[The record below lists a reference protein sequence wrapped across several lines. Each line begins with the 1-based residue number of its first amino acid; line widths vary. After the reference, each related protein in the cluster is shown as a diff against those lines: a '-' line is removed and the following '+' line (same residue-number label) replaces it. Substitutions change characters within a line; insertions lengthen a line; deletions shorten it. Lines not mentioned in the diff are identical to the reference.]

1 MQDHRKIPIGL
12 TIEEVQKRVEQGQT
26 NKTTR
31 SNLKSI
37 QRIIFNNVF
46 TFFNLILAMLAI
58 LLLSIGSFENTV
70 FLPIAIANTLIG
82 IIQELI
88 ARSKIK
94 KLTLLSQPTAVVRR
108 NNEEIEINIAEIV
121 LQDIYV
127 LTAGKQ
133 IVADSVIQEGELFVN
148 EANLTGESDEVI
160 KYVGDKILSGSYVV
174 SGMAYAEVV
183 AVGKDN
189 YIEQLSA
196 KVKTLSTTNS
206 EILMSLRKLLKV
218 IGFFIIPLGLLTY
231 FTVFKESGYDYLL
244 DFIENTERSHDA
256 LKRMAGAMIAMVP
269 SGLFL
274 LTTFTFANSVIKLAK
289 HKTLVQQLYA
299 IETLARVDVVCLDKT
314 GTITDGTM
322 KVDHFVYIDKQQE
335 SDFDPKSQDIKEL
348 ISSVIHSLE
357 DNNQTSVALKQYFKK
372 KRRFKAKQILNFDS
386 KNKYSA
392 VTYELGTYA
401 IGAPEMICKEAYKS
415 IASQVEVY
423 ASQGKRVLLF
433 ASVEGIKGKA
443 IFGFVHPIGL
453 ILINDTVRENAP
465 ATLQS
470 FKDAGVQIKVIS
482 GDNALTVSDVAR
494 RAGVDNASKYLSLEN
509 ISDDELRLV
518 ANDYTVF
525 GRVNPNQKKV
535 LIETFQ
541 ANQHKVAM
549 IGDGVNDILALKAAD
564 CSVALAGGSEA
575 ARNISHLVLLD
586 NDFASLPKIVI
597 QGRQIV
603 NNMESASVLYLVKTM
618 YTILLTV
625 ILLLTRNIYP
635 FEPIQMFVI
644 ETFIIGFPTFLMAV
658 IEPNDKR
665 FKGNFLSNIFRMVIP
680 GTILVIGNLLG
691 VFAFARIWP
700 EISLQEISTVGIVA
714 ATFAYLLILINVY
727 APLNKRRGIIIT
739 ISSVLTVGSF
749 LFFGTRFF
757 KLSPLT
763 LPSWLLLLL
772 LIETTYIAASIYR
785 KSLIK
790 FWA

>member
-423 ASQGKRVLLF
+423 
-433 ASVEGIKGKA
+433 
-443 IFGFVHPIGL
+443 
-453 ILINDTVRENAP
+453 
-465 ATLQS
+465 
-470 FKDAGVQIKVIS
+470 
-482 GDNALTVSDVAR
+482 
-494 RAGVDNASKYLSLEN
+494 
-509 ISDDELRLV
+509 
-518 ANDYTVF
+518 
-525 GRVNPNQKKV
+525 
-535 LIETFQ
+535 
-541 ANQHKVAM
+541 
-549 IGDGVNDILALKAAD
+549 
-564 CSVALAGGSEA
+564 
-575 ARNISHLVLLD
+575 
-586 NDFASLPKIVI
+586 
-597 QGRQIV
+597 
-603 NNMESASVLYLVKTM
+603 
-618 YTILLTV
+618 
-625 ILLLTRNIYP
+625 
-635 FEPIQMFVI
+635 
-644 ETFIIGFPTFLMAV
+644 
-658 IEPNDKR
+658 
-665 FKGNFLSNIFRMVIP
+665 
-680 GTILVIGNLLG
+680 
-691 VFAFARIWP
+691 
-700 EISLQEISTVGIVA
+700 
-714 ATFAYLLILINVY
+714 
-727 APLNKRRGIIIT
+727 
-739 ISSVLTVGSF
+739 
-749 LFFGTRFF
+749 
-757 KLSPLT
+757 
-763 LPSWLLLLL
+763 
-772 LIETTYIAASIYR
+772 
-785 KSLIK
+785 
-790 FWA
+790 